1 VKPDVDRLL
10 EVAAVDLIGKIG
22 PALPTPYEQSTT
34 AALGALLL
42 ATREEFERGAAR
54 RIEENRVLRGLF
66 AESLGAVEDGDLR
79 PRLENAAHGADEDFT
94 IGGLEAANAALRG
107 LLVELHAHVET
118 LDTPAA
124 QRIDEA
130 IWSELVASTERRKLS
145 LSFF

>member
-10 EVAAVDLIGKIG
+10 EVAAVELIGKIG
-22 PALPTPYEQSTT
+22 PALPTRYEQSTT

-54 RIEENRVLRGLF
+54 RIEENRILRGLF
-66 AESLGAVEDGDLR
+66 AESLTAVEDGDLR
-79 PRLENAAHGADEDFT
+79 ARLETAARGSDEDFT

-124 QRIDEA
+124 KRLDEA
-130 IWSELVASTERRKLS
+130 IWNELVASTERRKLS